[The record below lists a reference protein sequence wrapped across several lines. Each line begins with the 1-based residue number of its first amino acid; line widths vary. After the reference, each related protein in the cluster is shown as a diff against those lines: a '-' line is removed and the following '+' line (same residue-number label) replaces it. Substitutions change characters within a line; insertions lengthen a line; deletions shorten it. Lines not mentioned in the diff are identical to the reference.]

1 MFNSLRPANIDG
13 TKTTRSTRAA
23 AVAAAALAL
32 GMAALPLATAPAASA
47 AASATLGPCTVTAER
62 PYFTGHTVS
71 GKKLI
76 AYPISA
82 KCIRGGVDVLMQQ
95 IILEDDPDVW
105 PNENDVQKGWYKPLG
120 TPLRFW
126 SPGTKKVTPVPVY
139 RLTSTW
145 DDLGGA
151 EEVFHRVKFSVR
163 SISTGLTEGPKTVSS
178 ANRSIHP

>member
-1 MFNSLRPANIDG
+1 MFNSLRPTNIDG
-13 TKTTRSTRAA
+13 TKTTRTTRTAA
-23 AVAAAALAL
+23 IAAAALSL

-82 KCIRGGVDVLMQQ
+82 NCTRSDVKVIMKQ

-105 PNENDVQKGWYKPLG
+105 PNGNDVQKDWYTPAG
-120 TPLRFW
+120 TPLNF
-126 SPGTKKVTPVPVY
+126 STPGTKKVTPVPVY
-139 RLTSTW
+139 RLTRTW
-145 DDLGGA
+145 DDYGGA
-151 EEVFHRVKFSVR
+151 EEVFHRVKFWVTSNGV
-163 SISTGLTEGPKTVSS
+163 TAGPKVVTS